1 MAAIKAA
8 GGSHGPTTAKTST
21 SCTYGIMQK
30 SFCDLCGERV
40 WEYNDGVSNDGVSRI
55 VQNKSHQQNM
65 PETVFNASDVIGV
78 CKAKT
83 TPNNP

>member
-40 WEYNDGVSNDGVSRI
+40 WEYNDGVSGI

-78 CKAKT
+78 YKAKT
-83 TPNNP
+83 TLNNPLETS